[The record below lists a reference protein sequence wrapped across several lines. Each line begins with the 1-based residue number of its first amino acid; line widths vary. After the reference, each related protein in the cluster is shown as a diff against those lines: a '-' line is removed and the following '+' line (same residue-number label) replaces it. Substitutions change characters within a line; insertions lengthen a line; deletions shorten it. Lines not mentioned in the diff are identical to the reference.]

1 MFNVASRL
9 SRSNLFSRHI
19 IQYVIM
25 ISAFGFVVGCQTVSP
40 VVKIGLVGPFEG
52 RHRPIGY
59 DTIYSARLAVQD
71 VNNAGGIGKY
81 RVALVALDDSGE
93 PEFASATARSLVI
106 DPGVVAVIGHW
117 LPDTTDVAK
126 DIYREADMPFIMT
139 GEEPFGQYD
148 PRDLPND
155 FLHSYEEITPFD
167 ETAGPFAGTAY
178 DAVNL
183 VLTAMYGV
191 TKDDGIIDRSSMAK
205 ALDSMTY
212 QGLTGEVYQP

>member
-1 MFNVASRL
+1 MFSVVSRL
-9 SRSNLFSRHI
+9 PRSKLLSRHI
-19 IQYVIM
+19 IQYAIIFSTIGLM
-25 ISAFGFVVGCQTVSP
+25 VGCRTVSP

-93 PEFASATARSLVI
+93 PEFASETARSLVV
-106 DPGVVAVIGHW
+106 DPGVVVVIGHW
-117 LPDTTDVAK
+117 LPETTEVAK

-139 GEEPFGQYD
+139 GEEPFGQFD
-148 PRDLPND
+148 PRDLPST

-183 VLTAMYGV
+183 VLNAMYGV
-191 TKDDGIIDRSSMAK
+191 TKDGGNIDRSTMAI
-205 ALDSMTY
+205 ALDGLTY